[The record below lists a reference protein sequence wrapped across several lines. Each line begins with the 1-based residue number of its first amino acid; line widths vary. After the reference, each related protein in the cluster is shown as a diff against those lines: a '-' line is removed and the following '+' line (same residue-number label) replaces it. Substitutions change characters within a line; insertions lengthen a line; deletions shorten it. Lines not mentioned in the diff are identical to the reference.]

1 MGELEIGFDDGLLA
15 ESGAV
20 DFASSAAPPIPND
33 KVLAGF
39 TSAVVPSDLADGTIE
54 KPTEVLEEKLNAV
67 NAGDD
72 DEIAGLLLYAANMV
86 EAAELTAG
94 LSVGGTVG
102 SFGDEEFE
110 KPLLRLAEV
119 DAAEAK
125 WRGAFSVVDAVDGT
139 TLSDDLMTSSAFSV
153 LSPLSE
159 LVLSNVVSLVTLC
172 PNVDLFL
179 TFSVSKSGAIDCL
192 RPTLVFE
199 AQVCLSSLTEASGVA
214 DTLVAGRVPGG
225 ALENAKPALLST
237 EVRGTAFPGSFDESK
252 PPDEETVLDNDATGC
267 SLTGES
273 TMFFFIKFDSTFC
286 SNIFC
291 STFCSFLVESDF
303 CSVVLTSIL
312 LDRLLDGMGTSRSSS
327 NSGKSSITAIL
338 KPGFR
343 DVEAETE
350 FPKKVGLSDE
360 ATFDDPPSIIFSLPF
375 FNREPFKSGSRGP
388 FAPSKS

>member
-1 MGELEIGFDDGLLA
+1 MGELEIGEERSFDDGLLA

-20 DFASSAAPPIPND
+20 DFTSSAAPPIPND

-159 LVLSNVVSLVTLC
+159 LVLSNIVSLVTLE
-172 PNVDLFL
+172 
-179 TFSVSKSGAIDCL
+179 SGNIK
-192 RPTLVFE
+192 
-199 AQVCLSSLTEASGVA
+199 
-214 DTLVAGRVPGG
+214 GR
-225 ALENAKPALLST
+225 T
-237 EVRGTAFPGSFDESK
+237 D
-252 PPDEETVLDNDATGC
+252 
-267 SLTGES
+267 
-273 TMFFFIKFDSTFC
+273 
-286 SNIFC
+286 
-291 STFCSFLVESDF
+291 
-303 CSVVLTSIL
+303 
-312 LDRLLDGMGTSRSSS
+312 
-327 NSGKSSITAIL
+327 
-338 KPGFR
+338 
-343 DVEAETE
+343 
-350 FPKKVGLSDE
+350 
-360 ATFDDPPSIIFSLPF
+360 
-375 FNREPFKSGSRGP
+375 
-388 FAPSKS
+388 

>member
-110 KPLLRLAEV
+110 KPLLRLAE
-119 DAAEAK
+119 AK
-125 WRGAFSVVDAVDGT
+125 WRGAFSVADTVDGA

-159 LVLSNVVSLVTLC
+159 LVLSNIVSLVTLC

-179 TFSVSKSGAIDCL
+179 TFGVSKSGAIDCL

-199 AQVCLSSLTEASGVA
+199 APVCLSSLTEASGIT

-225 ALENAKPALLST
+225 AFENAKPALLST
-237 EVRGTAFPGSFDESK
+237 EV
-252 PPDEETVLDNDATGC
+252 
-267 SLTGES
+267 
-273 TMFFFIKFDSTFC
+273 
-286 SNIFC
+286 
-291 STFCSFLVESDF
+291 
-303 CSVVLTSIL
+303 
-312 LDRLLDGMGTSRSSS
+312 
-327 NSGKSSITAIL
+327 
-338 KPGFR
+338 
-343 DVEAETE
+343 
-350 FPKKVGLSDE
+350 
-360 ATFDDPPSIIFSLPF
+360 
-375 FNREPFKSGSRGP
+375 
-388 FAPSKS
+388 

>member
-39 TSAVVPSDLADGTIE
+39 TSAVVPSDLADDTIE
-54 KPTEVLEEKLNAV
+54 KPAEVLEEKLNAV

-125 WRGAFSVVDAVDGT
+125 WRGALRVADAVDGT

-159 LVLSNVVSLVTLC
+159 LVLSNIVSLVTLC

-179 TFSVSKSGAIDCL
+179 TFGVSKSGAIDCL

-199 AQVCLSSLTEASGVA
+199 APVCLSSLTEASGIT

-225 ALENAKPALLST
+225 AFENAKPALLST
-237 EVRGTAFPGSFDESK
+237 EV
-252 PPDEETVLDNDATGC
+252 
-267 SLTGES
+267 
-273 TMFFFIKFDSTFC
+273 
-286 SNIFC
+286 
-291 STFCSFLVESDF
+291 
-303 CSVVLTSIL
+303 
-312 LDRLLDGMGTSRSSS
+312 
-327 NSGKSSITAIL
+327 
-338 KPGFR
+338 
-343 DVEAETE
+343 
-350 FPKKVGLSDE
+350 
-360 ATFDDPPSIIFSLPF
+360 
-375 FNREPFKSGSRGP
+375 
-388 FAPSKS
+388 